1 MKIVESD
8 KVINIKINKALAG
21 ELNSRFKKQKE
32 KLLNTIKGIVYN
44 AIRSCPEIDSLSNG
58 ELKLDFG
65 LTVDPS
71 SAIINA
77 IVSSVEVIVTPFS
90 ANGGT
95 ISKGGITILI
105 QPNDYQNLL
114 GLSVSQQPIESGG
127 SLPWLEWLLLEG
139 DSIIIANFGVEYSN
153 EAKGRAGPARMT
165 SSNRPFKVN
174 PNFSGTRD
182 DNFITRALKTYFPQI
197 EKAIAGVL
205 K

>member
-1 MKIVESD
+1 MKLTESD
-8 KVINIKINKALAG
+8 KVINLKINKALAD

-32 KLLNTIKGIVYN
+32 KLLNAVKGIVYN
-44 AIRSCPEIDSLSNG
+44 AIRSCPEIDSLSTG

-71 SAIINA
+71 LAIIEA
-77 IVSSVEVIVTPFS
+77 IVSSVRVVVTPFS

-95 ISKGGITILI
+95 ISKGGISILI

-114 GLSVSQQPIESGG
+114 GLSISQQPIEIGG
-127 SLPWLEWLLLEG
+127 SLPWLQWLLLEG
-139 DSIIIANFGVEYSN
+139 DSIIIADFGVEYSN
-153 EAKGRAGPARMT
+153 EAKGRAGAARM
-165 SSNRPFKVN
+165 SRSYKPFRVN

-182 DNFITRALKTYFPQI
+182 NNFITRALRTYFPQI

>member
-165 SSNRPFKVN
+165 SSNRPFRVN

>member
-44 AIRSCPEIDSLSNG
+44 AIRSCPEIDSLSSG

-77 IVSSVEVIVTPFS
+77 IVSSVNVIVTPFS

-95 ISKGGITILI
+95 ISKGGITVLI

-114 GLSVSQQPIESGG
+114 GLSASQQPIESGG
-127 SLPWLEWLLLEG
+127 SLPWLQWLLLEG
-139 DSIIIANFGVEYSN
+139 DSIIIADFGVEYSS

-165 SSNRPFKVN
+165 TSNRPFRVN
-174 PNFSGTRD
+174 PNFSGTKD
-182 DNFITRALKTYFPQI
+182 DNFITRALRTYFPQI